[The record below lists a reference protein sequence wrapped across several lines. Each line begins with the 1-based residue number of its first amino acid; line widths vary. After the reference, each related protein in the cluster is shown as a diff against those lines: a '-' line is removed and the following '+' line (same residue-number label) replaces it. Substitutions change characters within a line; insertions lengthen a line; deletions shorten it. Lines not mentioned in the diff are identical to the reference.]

1 MYRVYIDYDATD
13 GTFCYKQDHDGKETK
28 IRPNESV
35 QIDDISQLKCATN
48 DLINN
53 GFVSKGDKVRDLYDD
68 ITISPIFDSY
78 INYDDISGPHT
89 ISIQLGEIPYDLLSA
104 IIDPEFY
111 DLKNSELMN
120 TVTREDILLNEPL
133 KTSGIYSL
141 KLSPIITFLIDDKDL
156 KVMSFA
162 NTSANKYKISST
174 ELINSKPPAI
184 NIKDG
189 YTFSGWISK
198 SGNYDSIDFATLT
211 KPITFTPIVQ
221 EKYYTVKFNGCNNDV
236 TLSVPYDAIITK
248 TSYPEFKN
256 ISCNKEGYTF
266 NGWSEEKFTN
276 HVKNN
281 NSNSI
286 LYYILCVISIIIIAY
301 LLIIVHKF
309 SSNIR
314 ITESRYSQTRE

>member
-1 MYRVYIDYDATD
+1 MYRVYIDYDDKD
-13 GTFCYKQDHDGKETK
+13 GTFCYKTDRDGKETK

-35 QIDDISQLKCATN
+35 QIDDISQLTCMTN

-53 GFVSKGDKVRDLYDD
+53 GFVNEGNKVRDLYDD

-78 INYDDISGPHT
+78 INYSDISGPHT
-89 ISIQLGEIPYDLLSA
+89 ISIQFGEIPYDLLSA
-104 IIDPEFY
+104 YIDLNLY

-120 TVTREDILLNEPL
+120 TVTGEIIPLNEPL
-133 KTSGIYSL
+133 TTSGIYSL
-141 KLSPIITFLIDDKDL
+141 KLSPFITFLIDDKDL
-156 KVMSFA
+156 RIMSFA
-162 NTSANKYKISST
+162 NTSAKEYKISST

-184 NIKDG
+184 NIDDA
-189 YTFSGWISK
+189 YTFNGWISD

-211 KPITFTPIVQ
+211 KPITFTPIIQ

-236 TLSVPYDAIITK
+236 TLSVPYNTIITK

-276 HVKNN
+276 HV

-286 LYYILCVISIIIIAY
+286 WYYILCIISIIIIAY
-301 LLIIVHKF
+301 ILIIVHKF
-309 SSNIR
+309 SSKIR
-314 ITESRYSQTRE
+314 ITKSGYSQTRE